1 LPASAFRPA
10 RRARPPFVEQP
21 LAEARG
27 IGKSSRQSY
36 SHVKGRR
43 MSLRLTLLAAAA
55 AATIATAAF
64 GQAAPRFGTW
74 GYDKSAMDATV
85 KPGDDFFDFVNGA
98 WAKRTE
104 IAADR
109 TFAGIDSVLNDQI
122 EKDVRSIVE
131 DMAKNPAAASGVG
144 SQVGDYYASF
154 MDQAAIDRA
163 GTAPLKPYLARVAA
177 VKSRSQ
183 LLDLFADQSF
193 VSPVGIFIDADPD
206 DPTHY
211 ATYATQSGLGL
222 PNRDYYLL
230 PGAKYDAYRAAY
242 RAYVIRMQTLAGIA
256 DPAAR
261 ADRII
266 ALEKAIATAQWTP
279 ERSRDIKQTNNPMT
293 RAQLARLAPQFDW
306 NRSLSKMGLGSQ
318 QKVIVRQPSAIA
330 AAGKLLATVP
340 LSTWKD
346 YLAFHF
352 IRSHAS
358 VLPSAFDEANFN
370 FYSKT
375 LRDVP
380 QQRERWKRG
389 IDAVNGALGEAVGQ
403 IYVERH
409 YPPASDRQ
417 MAELVTN
424 IRGALG
430 DLIERNAWMD
440 AATKKEALAKLASFD
455 PRTGHP
461 VKYIDYSTLKVTRGA
476 PLANAVAADDFEW
489 RLQLSRLPKPIDRGL
504 WYMTPQ
510 TNNAYYDPSMN
521 QITFPAA
528 ILQPPYFDPNA
539 DPASNYGSIGATIGH
554 EIGHGFDDQGRQYDA
569 SGKLRDWWTP
579 AAAKAYEARTAMLVK
594 QYNGYE
600 PVPGTHIKGELTLG
614 ENIGDLGGLE
624 MAYAAYRRY
633 VAQHGEPPVIDG
645 LTGDQRFF
653 IAYGYSWETKTREGA
668 LRQQLLTDPHSPARY
683 RVNGAV
689 RNVDAWYKAFNVQP
703 GDKLYLPPEQR
714 VHIW

>member
-1 LPASAFRPA
+1 
-10 RRARPPFVEQP
+10 
-21 LAEARG
+21 
-27 IGKSSRQSY
+27 
-36 SHVKGRR
+36 

-55 AATIATAAF
+55 CTTIATAALAQGAPKF
-64 GQAAPRFGTW
+64 GSW
-74 GYDKSAMDATV
+74 GYDQSAMDRAV

-109 TFAGIDSVLNDQI
+109 TFVGIDSVLNDQI
-122 EKDVRSIVE
+122 ERDVRAIVE
-131 DMAKNPAAASGVG
+131 EMASNPAKSGAEG
-144 SQVGDYYASF
+144 RQVGDYYASF
-154 MDQAAIDRA
+154 MDVDAIDKA
-163 GTAPLKPYLARVAA
+163 GTAPLQPYLARVAA
-177 VKSRSQ
+177 VTDRAG
-183 LLDLFADQSF
+183 LLDLFATRDYA
-193 VSPVGIFIDADPD
+193 SPVGIYIDADPD
-206 DPTHY
+206 DPTRY
-211 ATYATQSGLGL
+211 ATYASQSGVGL

-230 PGAKYDAYRAAY
+230 PGAKYDAYRTAY
-242 RAYVIRMQTLAGIA
+242 RDYMIRMQTLAGIA

-266 ALEKAIATAQWTP
+266 ALEKAIASAHWTP
-279 ERSRDIKQTNNPMT
+279 ERSRDVKQTNNPMT
-293 RAQLARLAPQFDW
+293 RAQLASLAPQLDW
-306 NRSLSKMGLGSQ
+306 NRSLAALGLDSQ
-318 QKVIVRQPSAIA
+318 QKVIVRQPSAVA
-330 AAGKLLATVP
+330 AAGNLLATVP
-340 LSTWKD
+340 LATWKD

-352 IRSHAS
+352 LRTHAQY
-358 VLPSAFDEANFN
+358 LPRAFDEAHFN

-380 QQRERWKRG
+380 KQRERWKRG
-389 IDAVNGALGEAVGQ
+389 IDVVNNALGEAVGQ
-403 IYVERH
+403 IYVARH
-409 YPPASDRQ
+409 YPPASSAQ
-417 MAELVTN
+417 MGELITN
-424 IRGALG
+424 VRGALA
-430 DLIERNAWMD
+430 DLIARNAWMD
-440 AATKKEALAKLASFD
+440 SPTRKEALAKLASFD

-461 VKYIDYSTLKVTRGA
+461 AKYIDYSTLRLVRGA
-476 PLANAVAADDFEW
+476 PLDNAVAAGDFDW
-489 RLQLSRLPKPIDRGL
+489 KLQLSRLPKPIDRGL

-510 TNNAYYDPSMN
+510 TNNAYYDPALN

-569 SGKLRDWWTP
+569 TGKLRDWWSP
-579 AAAKAYEARTAMLVK
+579 AAAKAYEGRAAMLVK

-600 PVPGTHIKGELTLG
+600 PIPGTRIKGELTLG

-633 VAQHGEPPVIDG
+633 VAHHGEPPVIDG

-653 IAYGYSWETKTREGA
+653 IAYGYSWQRKNRDGA

-689 RNVDAWYKAFNVQP
+689 RNMDAWYKAFDVKP
-703 GDKLYLPPEQR
+703 GDRMYLPPEQR